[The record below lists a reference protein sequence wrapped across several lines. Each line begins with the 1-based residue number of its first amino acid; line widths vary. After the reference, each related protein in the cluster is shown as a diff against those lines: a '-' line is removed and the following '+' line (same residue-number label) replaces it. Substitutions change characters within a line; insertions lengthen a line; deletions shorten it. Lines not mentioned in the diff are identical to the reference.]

1 MDKEIKV
8 EFNLADYLSEY
19 EMKNLAREVFR
30 EHMSQYMRSG
40 DDAKRILSN
49 SAYEIVS
56 NILEDRHG
64 MNLESHLE
72 DKCMKIIN
80 DENSVRFE
88 LFRDY
93 DGKKGIGL
101 VSLEKI
107 VTEKLQDKLEKVAEN
122 IIKNIKLDTKKFEK
136 LVAEKVAEKVANSL
150 K

>member
-80 DENSVRFE
+80 DENNNVISAS
-88 LFRDY
+88 
-93 DGKKGIGL
+93 I
-101 VSLEKI
+101 
-107 VTEKLQDKLEKVAEN
+107 KVFNNCCN
-122 IIKNIKLDTKKFEK
+122 IICLC
-136 LVAEKVAEKVANSL
+136 
-150 K
+150 